1 MQFDYTF
8 SKRILGEKN
17 MELKLGIPKGSLQDA
32 TIKIFKEAGYDI
44 RVKDRNY
51 YPSVDDP
58 ELSCM
63 LIRAQEMAR
72 YVEGGQLDCGLTG
85 LDWIEE
91 NRADII
97 EVCEL
102 IYAKRSF
109 KPIKWVLAVKED
121 SPYTC
126 AEDLEGKT
134 IATEVVNLTEDYFAK
149 KGLKANVEFSWG
161 TTEVKVPDLADAIVE
176 ITETGSSLRANDLKI
191 IDTVLETT
199 TRFIAN
205 KKAYQDPE
213 KRAKIERIV
222 MMLQSVIDAKP
233 KSCLMLN
240 APQDKLDA
248 ILEILPNENPTVSNL
263 AKGDWVDV
271 MAIVDQST
279 LRYVIPKLKESGA
292 KAIVELP
299 VSKIVE

>member
-1 MQFDYTF
+1 MV
-8 SKRILGEKN
+8 
-17 MELKLGIPKGSLQDA
+17 LKLGIPKGSLQES

-44 RVKDRNY
+44 KVRERNY

-58 ELSCM
+58 ELECM

-72 YVEGGQLDCGLTG
+72 YVEGEQLDCGLTG
-85 LDWIEE
+85 LDWIKE
-91 NRADII
+91 NRADVI

-102 IYAKRSF
+102 TYAKQSF

-121 SPYTC
+121 SPYKSVK
-126 AEDLEGKT
+126 DLEGKT
-134 IATEVVNLTEDYFAK
+134 IATEVVNLTKDYLDSH
-149 KGLKANVEFSWG
+149 GVKANVEFSWG

-205 KKAYQDPE
+205 KKAYEDPQ
-213 KRAKIERIV
+213 KRAKINRVI
-222 MMLQSVIDAKP
+222 MMLQSVINAVP
-233 KSCLMLN
+233 KVCLILN
-240 APQDKLDA
+240 APHNELDS
-248 ILEILPNENPTVSNL
+248 ILEILPSDNPTVSHL

-271 MAIVDQST
+271 MAVVDKST
-279 LRYVIPKLKESGA
+279 LRDVIPKLKEHGA
-292 KAIVELP
+292 KSIAEMP
-299 VSKIVE
+299 VSKIIE

>member
-8 SKRILGEKN
+8 EKISILGEN
-17 MELKLGIPKGSLQDA
+17 MELTLGIPKGSLQDA

-44 RVKDRNY
+44 RVKERNY

-85 LDWIEE
+85 LDWIQE
-91 NRADII
+91 NRADVV
-97 EVCEL
+97 EVAEL
-102 IYAKRSF
+102 IYAKQSF

-126 AEDLEGKT
+126 AEDLAGKT
-134 IATEVVNLTEDYFAK
+134 IATEVVNLTQDYFTAK
-149 KGLKANVEFSWG
+149 GVDVNVEFSWG

-176 ITETGSSLRANDLKI
+176 ITETGSSLRANNLKI

-205 KKAYQDPE
+205 KKAYEDPQ
-213 KRAKIERIV
+213 KRAKIERII

-233 KSCLMLN
+233 VSCLMLN
-240 APQDKLDA
+240 APHAQLDT
-248 ILEILPNENPTVSNL
+248 ILEILPSENPTVSNL

-271 MAIVDQST
+271 MAVVDQST
-279 LRYVIPKLKESGA
+279 LRYVIPKLKEQGA
-292 KAIVELP
+292 RAIVELP